1 MNGVSRQS
9 ARSSRP
15 YKEKVMLTEGIQRSF
30 LDDFEDAPQ
39 ASSGINYEGTFHHI
53 SQGRVVKG
61 RIIAIL
67 AKEVVVDIGFKSEGV
82 IPSYEFDSLS
92 TLKVGD
98 EVEVLLEETENDKG
112 RIVLSRKKAEK
123 SQGWDRV
130 VELVGEG
137 DTVEGKVT
145 RKVKGGLM
153 MDIGVEAFLP
163 ASLAFLKGFGS
174 LNSLLGQTIQVKIV
188 KINPSRKNIIVS
200 RKDLLEKE
208 KMESKAKTL
217 EELEVGS
224 TRKGIVKNITDFG
237 VFINLGGIDGLLHIT
252 DMSWGRISHPSELVK
267 VGDRIDVKILS
278 FDKETMRVSLGLKQ
292 IEANPWVH
300 VDTKFP
306 IGSRIKGRVVN
317 VVPYGVFV
325 ELERGIEGLVH
336 VSEISWSKRVTNP
349 AEVFK
354 TGDSVDV
361 MVLNIDKEH
370 EKISLGIKQTEAN
383 PWVGVENRFKTGER
397 VKGIVR
403 NLTEFGAFVE
413 LAEGIDGLIHVSDMS
428 WTRKVN
434 HPKDVLK
441 KGQEVE
447 AVILVVDEVN
457 HKLSLGLK
465 QLITD
470 PWEEIASKLSTGSM
484 VLGVV
489 TKVASFGVF
498 VEIEKDVE
506 GLLHISETD
515 LSSPQLLETTYP
527 IGKKVQ
533 ARIVKIDLPQR
544 KIALSTKGVSQ
555 D

>member
-1 MNGVSRQS
+1 
-9 ARSSRP
+9 
-15 YKEKVMLTEGIQRSF
+15 MLVERILRSF
-30 LDDFEDAPQ
+30 VDEEDSTP
-39 ASSGINYEGTFHHI
+39 GGTVNYESTFTNI
-53 SQGRVVKG
+53 AQGHVVKG
-61 RIIAIL
+61 YIIAITS
-67 AKEVVVDIGFKSEGV
+67 KDVVVDIGFKSEGA
-82 IPSYEFDSLS
+82 IPAYEFDSLS
-92 TLKVGD
+92 SLKIGD
-98 EVEVLLEETENDKG
+98 EVEVLLEETENKDG
-112 RIVLSRKKAEK
+112 RVILSKKKAEK

-130 VELVGEG
+130 VENVGEG
-137 DTVEGKVT
+137 STVEGKVT

-174 LNSLLGQTIQVKIV
+174 LNSLLGQTIQVKVV

-208 KMESKAKTL
+208 KLDSKAKTL

-224 TRKGIVKNITDFG
+224 TRKGTVKNITDFG

-252 DMSWGRISHPSELVK
+252 DMSWGRIAHPSELVK
-267 VGDRIDVKILS
+267 VGDKIDVKILS

-292 IEANPWVH
+292 IEANPWTH
-300 VDTKFP
+300 VDTKYP
-306 IGSRIKGRVVN
+306 IGSKVKGRVVN

-336 VSEISWSKRVTNP
+336 VSEISYSKRVTNP

-354 TGDSVDV
+354 TGDPVDV

-370 EKISLGIKQTEAN
+370 EKISLGIKQTGEN
-383 PWVGVENRFKTGER
+383 PWTGVESRFKVGDKL
-397 VKGIVR
+397 KGIVR

-413 LAEGIDGLIHVSDMS
+413 LEPGIDGLIHVSDMS

-484 VLGVV
+484 VMGTV

-515 LSSPQLLETTYP
+515 LTNPQLLETTFP
-527 IGKKVQ
+527 IGKKVSS
-533 ARIVKIDLPQR
+533 RIVKIDLPSR
-544 KIALSTKGVSQ
+544 KIALSTKGISQ
-555 D
+555 A

>member
-1 MNGVSRQS
+1 MAFGITRLFSTDEAEENQQVS
-9 ARSSRP
+9 
-15 YKEKVMLTEGIQRSF
+15 VV
-30 LDDFEDAPQ
+30 D
-39 ASSGINYEGTFHHI
+39 YEQTFHRLGEGAVI
-53 SQGRVVKG
+53 KG
-61 RIIAIL
+61 RIMNITP
-67 AKEVVVDIGFKSEGV
+67 KEVVVDIGFKSEGI
-82 IPSYEFDSLS
+82 IPSYEFDNIKSLS
-92 TLKVGD
+92 VGD
-98 EVEVLLEETENDKG
+98 EVEVMLEQTENEHG

-130 VELVGEG
+130 VEQSKEG
-137 DTVEGKVT
+137 DTVEGRVV

-153 MDIGVEAFLP
+153 VDIGVEAFLP

-174 LNSLLGQTIQVKIV
+174 LNSLLGQTFPVKIV

-208 KMESKAKTL
+208 KQESKAKIL
-217 EELEVGS
+217 EELEVG
-224 TRKGIVKNITDFG
+224 TLRKGVVKNITDFG

-267 VGDRIDVKILS
+267 VGDKIDVKILS
-278 FDKETMRVSLGLKQ
+278 FDKESMKVSLGLKQ
-292 IEANPWVH
+292 KESNPWTG
-300 VDTKFP
+300 VDQKYP
-306 IGSRIKGRVVN
+306 IGSKAKGKVVN

-336 VSEISWSKRVTNP
+336 VSEISWSKRITNP

-354 TGDSVDV
+354 VGDPVDV
-361 MVLNIDKEH
+361 MVLNLDKEH
-370 EKISLGIKQTEAN
+370 EKISLGIKQTESN
-383 PWVGVENRFKTGER
+383 PWVGVEERYPVRKT

-413 LAEGIDGLIHVSDMS
+413 LEEGIDGLIHVSDMS
-428 WTRKVN
+428 WTKKVG

-447 AVILVVDEVN
+447 AMVLMVDQVN
-457 HKLSLGLK
+457 RKLSLGLK
-465 QLITD
+465 QLTQD
-470 PWEEIASKLSTGSM
+470 PWDEVAAKLSTGAM
-484 VLGVV
+484 VMGNV

-515 LSSPQLLETTYP
+515 LANPTLLEGSFP
-527 IGKKVQ
+527 VGKKVE
-533 ARIVKIDLPQR
+533 AKILKIDIPAR
-544 KIALSTKGVSQ
+544 KIALSTKGIHQ
-555 D
+555 

>member
-1 MNGVSRQS
+1 MPEVVVFGFMG
-9 ARSSRP
+9 
-15 YKEKVMLTEGIQRSF
+15 EKMVDGINRIF
-30 LDDFEDAPQ
+30 LDDLEESPSSD
-39 ASSGINYEGTFHHI
+39 SGINYELTFHRI
-53 SQGRVVKG
+53 GKGRVVKG
-61 RIIAIL
+61 KIVSIG
-67 AKEVVVDIGFKSEGV
+67 AKEVIVDIGFKSEGM
-82 IPSYEFDSLS
+82 IPAYEFDMLKD
-92 TLKVGD
+92 LKVGD
-98 EVEVLLEETENDKG
+98 EIEVLLEETEDEKG
-112 RIVLSRKKAEK
+112 RVLLSKKKAEK

-137 DTVEGKVT
+137 DTVEGRVT

-208 KMESKAKTL
+208 KQESKAKTM

-224 TRKGIVKNITDFG
+224 IRKGVVKNITDFG

-252 DMSWGRISHPSELVK
+252 DMSWGRINHPSELVK
-267 VGDRIDVKILS
+267 VGDKIDVKILS

-292 IEANPWVH
+292 IEANPWQQ
-300 VDTKFP
+300 VDQKYP
-306 IGSRIKGRVVN
+306 IGSRCKGKVVN
-317 VVPYGVFV
+317 VVPYGIFV

-336 VSEISWSKRVTNP
+336 VSEISWSKRIANP

-354 TGDSVDV
+354 TGDAVDV
-361 MVLNIDKEH
+361 QVLNIDKEH
-370 EKISLGIKQTEAN
+370 EKISLGIKQTETN
-383 PWVGVENRFKTGER
+383 PWIGVENRYKVGQK
-397 VKGIVR
+397 VKGAIR

-413 LAEGIDGLIHVSDMS
+413 LEEGIDGLIHVSDIS

-470 PWEEIASKLSTGSM
+470 PWEEIAAKLSTGSLVM
-484 VLGVV
+484 GAV

-515 LSSPQLLETTYP
+515 LQSPQLLESNFP
-527 IGKKVQ
+527 IGKSVQ
-533 ARIVKIDLPQR
+533 ARIVKIDLPLR
-544 KIALSTKGVSQ
+544 KIALSTKGVPQ
-555 D
+555 N

>member
-1 MNGVSRQS
+1 MTSG
-9 ARSSRP
+9 
-15 YKEKVMLTEGIQRSF
+15 LQRSF
-30 LDDFEDAPQ
+30 LDDADELATIE
-39 ASSGINYEGTFHHI
+39 SEINYEQTFHNL

-61 RIIAIL
+61 RIVSIGQ
-67 AKEVVVDIGFKSEGV
+67 KEVIVDIGFKSEGMV
-82 IPSYEFDSLS
+82 PSYEFDGLA
-92 TLKVGD
+92 TLKIGD
-98 EVEVLLEETENDKG
+98 EVEVLLEETENEHG
-112 RIVLSRKKAEK
+112 RVVLSKKKAEK

-130 VELVGEG
+130 VEKCSEG
-137 DTVEGKVT
+137 DTVEGRVT

-208 KMESKAKTL
+208 KQESKAKTM

-224 TRKGIVKNITDFG
+224 IRKGTVKNITDFG

-252 DMSWGRISHPSELVK
+252 DMSWGRVNHPSELVK
-267 VGDRIDVKILS
+267 VGDKIDVKILS

-292 IEANPWVH
+292 IEANPWAH
-300 VDTKFP
+300 VDTRYP
-306 IGSRIKGRVVN
+306 IGSKAKGRIVN

-336 VSEISWSKRVTNP
+336 VSEISWSKRITNP
-349 AEVFK
+349 ADVFK
-354 TGDSVDV
+354 SGDSVDV

-370 EKISLGIKQTEAN
+370 EKISLGIKQTGEN
-383 PWVGVENRFKTGER
+383 PWTGVEGRYKVGNK
-397 VKGIVR
+397 VKGVVR

-413 LAEGIDGLIHVSDMS
+413 LEEGIDGLVHVSDMS

-447 AVILVVDEVN
+447 ALVLVVDEVN

-470 PWEEIASKLSTGSM
+470 PWEEIASKLSQGSL
-484 VLGVV
+484 VLGQV

-515 LSSPQLLETTYP
+515 LSSPQLLETTFP
-527 IGKKVQ
+527 VGKKVE
-533 ARIVKIDLPQR
+533 ARIVKIDLPLR
-544 KIALSTKGVSQ
+544 KIALSTKGIAQS
-555 D
+555 

>member
-1 MNGVSRQS
+1 MV
-9 ARSSRP
+9 
-15 YKEKVMLTEGIQRSF
+15 Y
-30 LDDFEDAPQ
+30 
-39 ASSGINYEGTFHHI
+39 GINRAYFNDLEESPAPDNNLDYELTFHNI
-53 SQGRVVKG
+53 GKGRVVKG
-61 RIIAIL
+61 SIISIGP
-67 AKEVVVDIGFKSEGV
+67 KEVIVDIGFKSEGM
-82 IPSYEFDSLS
+82 IPAYEFDTLKD
-92 TLKVGD
+92 LKVGD
-98 EVEVLLEETENDKG
+98 VVEVLLEETEDEKG
-112 RIVLSRKKAEK
+112 RVLLSKKKAEK

-137 DTVEGKVT
+137 DTVEGRVT

-188 KINPSRKNIIVS
+188 KVNPSRKNIIVS

-208 KMESKAKTL
+208 KHDSKAKTM

-224 TRKGIVKNITDFG
+224 IRKGVAKNITDFG
-237 VFINLGGIDGLLHIT
+237 VFVNLGGIDGLLHIT
-252 DMSWGRISHPSELVK
+252 DMSWGRINHPSELVK
-267 VGDRIDVKILS
+267 VGDKIDVKILS

-292 IEANPWVH
+292 IEANPWQQ
-300 VDTKFP
+300 VDQKYP
-306 IGSRIKGRVVN
+306 IGSRAKGKVVN
-317 VVPYGVFV
+317 VVPYGIFV

-336 VSEISWSKRVTNP
+336 VSEISWSKRITNP

-354 TGDSVDV
+354 TGDPVDV
-361 MVLNIDKEH
+361 QVLNIDKEH
-370 EKISLGIKQTEAN
+370 EKISLGIKQTETN
-383 PWVGVENRFKTGER
+383 PWIGVENRYKVGQK
-397 VKGIVR
+397 VKGAIR

-413 LAEGIDGLIHVSDMS
+413 LEEGIDGLVHVSDMS

-470 PWEEIASKLSTGSM
+470 PWEEIASKLSTGSQVM
-484 VLGVV
+484 GNV

-515 LSSPQLLETTYP
+515 LQNPAQLETTFP
-527 IGKKVQ
+527 VGTTVQ
-533 ARIVKIDLPQR
+533 AKIVKIDLPLR

-555 D
+555 K

>member
-1 MNGVSRQS
+1 
-9 ARSSRP
+9 
-15 YKEKVMLTEGIQRSF
+15 MLETIKRSF
-30 LDDFEDAPQ
+30 IEDLEEAPL
-39 ASSGINYEGTFHHI
+39 SSGIDYEQTFRNVG
-53 SQGRVVKG
+53 QGRVVKG
-61 RIIAIL
+61 TVVSIG
-67 AKEVVVDIGFKSEGV
+67 AKEVIVDIGFKSEGM
-82 IPSYEFDSLS
+82 IPSYEFD
-92 TLKVGD
+92 TLKTLKIGD
-98 EVEVLLEETENDKG
+98 EVEVLMEETEDLKG
-112 RIVLSRKKAEK
+112 RVVLSKKKAEK

-130 VELVGEG
+130 VEKVGEG
-137 DTVEGKVT
+137 DTVEGRVT

-188 KINPSRKNIIVS
+188 KVNPSRKNIIVS

-208 KMESKAKTL
+208 KMESKAKTM

-224 TRKGIVKNITDFG
+224 IRKGVAKNITDFG

-252 DMSWGRISHPSELVK
+252 DMSWGRINHPSELVK
-267 VGDRIDVKILS
+267 VGDKIDVKILS

-292 IEANPWVH
+292 IESNPWAN
-300 VDTKFP
+300 VDQKYP
-306 IGSRIKGRVVN
+306 VGSRIKGKVVN
-317 VVPYGVFV
+317 VVPYGIFV
-325 ELERGIEGLVH
+325 EIERGIEGLVH
-336 VSEISWSKRVTNP
+336 VSEISWSKRITNP

-354 TGDSVDV
+354 TGDAVDV
-361 MVLNIDKEH
+361 QVLSIDKEH

-383 PWVGVENRFKTGER
+383 PWIGVENRYKVGQK
-397 VKGIVR
+397 VKGAIR

-413 LAEGIDGLIHVSDMS
+413 LEEGIDGLIHVSDMS

-470 PWEEIASKLSTGSM
+470 PWEEIASKLSAGSM
-484 VLGVV
+484 VLGEV

-515 LSSPQLLETTYP
+515 LQSPQQLESHFP
-527 IGKKVQ
+527 IGKKVE
-533 ARIVKIDLPQR
+533 ARIVKIDLPLR

-555 D
+555 N